1 MKDKDLDELF
11 AQARIAPSVTPSS
24 GLMTRVLSDAA
35 AELPRRSETMQ
46 ILRPSVGFWTG
57 FMHAIGGRAAF
68 ASLGL
73 AALFGL
79 VMGYMLPEELLS
91 PFAPAYAGELELIP
105 VAEPFFE
112 DVSE

>member
-1 MKDKDLDELF
+1 MQDKDLDELF
-11 AQARIAPSVTPSS
+11 AQARIASRVTPSA
-24 GLMTRVLSDAA
+24 GLMARVLSDAA
-35 AELPRRSETMQ
+35 AELPRKAESMQ
-46 ILRPSVGFWTG
+46 ILRPSTGFWTG
-57 FMHAIGGRAAF
+57 FMQAIGGRAAF

-73 AALFGL
+73 VAIFGL
-79 VMGYMLPEELLS
+79 TMGYMLPEELLS